1 MASLEGGDF
10 VAWKAGGL
18 DNDMV
23 RLRSGH
29 TRPVFL
35 LAPRPGRAGDAPLL
49 ASLSMDRQVRF
60 SSCAAGKL
68 ALAWGVPG
76 LGALPY
82 YVAPSPFLPGT
93 VACGVGDSCVRVWTA
108 AAPPWC
114 SGTASPASAC
124 ALSSGRPPRTV
135 CWLTAPRRG
144 LWAACA

>member
-18 DNDMV
+18 DSDVV

-29 TRPVFL
+29 TCPVFL
-35 LAPRPGRAGDAPLL
+35 PPPCPGRADDAPVL

-93 VACGVGDSCVRVWTA
+93 VGCGSGDGCVRVW
-108 AAPPWC
+108 
-114 SGTASPASAC
+114 SLDG
-124 ALSSGRPPRTV
+124 G
-135 CWLTAPRRG
+135 
-144 LWAACA
+144 